1 MSISLDLLL
10 PGIVLAIF
18 AFFMMRKSRENRATN
33 QLMEAEQ
40 QNSESHLRYVG
51 KLEQTETSQA
61 ISTALES
68 LEQERQT
75 LHKKIVRNV
84 KLGFTVL
91 ASCVLALLFF
101 AEIDVQ
107 VSIPLIMLGGAL
119 VFFYNF
125 RQSAKLRNRAKQQLM
140 EKLCGDLGFK
150 HSLDVDKSK
159 LSTFENLGL
168 LPRYDYSRPSDFIQG
183 KTLGGHPFELVDVEL
198 KRSGKK
204 DSPDTTAF
212 SGLLIHVASHS
223 SVDEQVLVKKRQGI
237 KALNPFAD
245 EHRVYLESDEF
256 SAVYEVYASDQVAA
270 RRLLAPSIMENCVEL
285 DRKTVGTPQIAFFGG
300 EVYVAI
306 DRGKTSFDM
315 PGLNEPWTGKV
326 FERSLSELTFAIEVA
341 GVFDHELQT
350 T

>member
-119 VFFYNF
+119 VFFTT
-125 RQSAKLRNRAKQQLM
+125 SARVPNCAT
-140 EKLCGDLGFK
+140 E
-150 HSLDVDKSK
+150 
-159 LSTFENLGL
+159 
-168 LPRYDYSRPSDFIQG
+168 PS
-183 KTLGGHPFELVDVEL
+183 
-198 KRSGKK
+198 S
-204 DSPDTTAF
+204 
-212 SGLLIHVASHS
+212 
-223 SVDEQVLVKKRQGI
+223 
-237 KALNPFAD
+237 N
-245 EHRVYLESDEF
+245 
-256 SAVYEVYASDQVAA
+256 
-270 RRLLAPSIMENCVEL
+270 
-285 DRKTVGTPQIAFFGG
+285 
-300 EVYVAI
+300 
-306 DRGKTSFDM
+306 
-315 PGLNEPWTGKV
+315 
-326 FERSLSELTFAIEVA
+326 
-341 GVFDHELQT
+341 
-350 T
+350 